1 MKFDIKKKM
10 IAAALASA
18 VTIGAGIGVSPAYA
32 GLSIVLGSS
41 PISVGEKLA
50 SASPQAA

>member
-18 VTIGAGIGVSPAYA
+18 VTIGAGIGVSP
-32 GLSIVLGSS
+32 GIVNSF
-41 PISVGEKLA
+41 V
-50 SASPQAA
+50 